1 MQMIAA
7 ALDDFLAKRS
17 ISRVHFANA
26 GHPPPDLAYLVN
38 FPRISITLRGVD
50 RMDLEQQ
57 GSSRLMEIRAGEAVA
72 IPPNC
77 WNRPHWTEP
86 STVVNVLVGK
96 KQLGMSLTLHNGK
109 GPSPALARKAVVSS
123 GIDSAER
130 HLVDALLAAGS
141 RPSSSACPAILNALL
156 HSLRDA
162 LAHPARAA
170 GGKSAAA
177 HEAIA
182 VYLQQNFAFPLT
194 RESVAAHFHLSPG
207 HVSRLFRREGLVGFN
222 EYLNRVRID
231 RAKFL
236 LRNHP
241 LTLDEIAARC
251 GYADAA
257 YFCRMFKRLAG
268 TTPTAYRLR
277 S

>member
-1 MQMIAA
+1 MIAA
-7 ALDDFLAKRS
+7 ALDDFLAKHT
-17 ISRVHFANA
+17 IHQVCFAKA
-26 GHPPPDLAYLVN
+26 SHPPPDLAYLVN
-38 FPRISITLRGVD
+38 FPRISLTLDGTD
-50 RMDLEQQ
+50 RMDLEQP
-57 GSSRLMEIRAGEAVA
+57 GSSRVMEIHAGEAVA

-77 WNRPHWTEP
+77 WNRPHWTKP

-96 KQLGMSLTLHNGK
+96 KQLGMSLTVHDGD
-109 GPSPALARKAVVSS
+109 GRAPAFAQKAVVST

-130 HLVDALLAAGS
+130 HLVDALLVVGS
-141 RPSSSACPAILNALL
+141 RHNTSACPSILNALL

-162 LAHPARAA
+162 LTHPTHAAA
-170 GGKSAAA
+170 GKSSAA

-251 GYADAA
+251 GYADTA
-257 YFCRMFKRLAG
+257 YFCRMFKRLTG
-268 TTPTAYRLR
+268 TTPTAYRIR